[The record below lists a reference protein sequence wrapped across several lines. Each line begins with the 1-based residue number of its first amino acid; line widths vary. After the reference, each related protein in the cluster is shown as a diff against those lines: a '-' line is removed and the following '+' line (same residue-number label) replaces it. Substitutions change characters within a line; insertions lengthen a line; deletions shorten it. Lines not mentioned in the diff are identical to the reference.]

1 MLGGGVL
8 PLPLQREATAGEQ
21 ATRGAETRDTA
32 GKGRGAAQLGARS
45 SRRAAVTAEML
56 LRAAAA
62 FARGRR
68 EGNCLEQPGR

>member
-1 MLGGGVL
+1 MGSC
-8 PLPLQREATAGEQ
+8 PSRFREKPQPGSKR
-21 ATRGAETRDTA
+21 RGAPETRDTA